1 MWSRIIKDS
10 QVLAQNSEDITLPT
24 KVASALIENGI
35 QLISPSN
42 ELPNHSK
49 NTISFLSSFNCL
61 SRISSWKEKL
71 EKRTEHANWCDD
83 LLWLHDDSKK
93 GAAIYYICMSYNKL
107 KKWNKFS
114 NNMDPAFVEKGF
126 RNWKKCQEAHK
137 PQNIQVP
144 SWLCQVIK
152 WWGNC

>member
-1 MWSRIIKDS
+1 M
-10 QVLAQNSEDITLPT
+10 

-49 NTISFLSSFNCL
+49 NNFIPLQFQLSKSYFFL
-61 SRISSWKEKL
+61 
-71 EKRTEHANWCDD
+71 KRKIGKKNRWFHANWCDD
-83 LLWLHDDSKK
+83 LLWLHDDSEK

-144 SWLCQVIK
+144 S
-152 WWGNC
+152 